1 MTFAFLRIKNNFNN
15 LYSFLQMEWIG
26 IRKLKLLGKNIP
38 KLLNSGRMAY
48 VCCCYYA
55 SFFFYFIYTLFVMY
69 HKSFAAIRIH
79 LPEIIIE
86 KIRTLFKGQS
96 YDLRFKFSNFIY
108 VFNDKPYMWDIMLII
123 ICFYKKKKKSALM
136 FC

>member
-1 MTFAFLRIKNNFNN
+1 MTFAFLRKKNNFNN

-69 HKSFAAIRIH
+69 HKSFAAIRIY
-79 LPEIIIE
+79 LPEIIE
-86 KIRTLFKGQS
+86 KNPYFIQGTK
-96 YDLRFKFSNFIY
+96 LRFEVQIFQFIY

-123 ICFYKKKKKSALM
+123 ICFYKKNVSFL
-136 FC
+136 CLYW